1 MRDQVDE
8 WLQIQ
13 AWRSVLR
20 QLAALGLIEVDV
32 EGHGGIHLAGECR
45 AVLRGERQV
54 ALRHDPTP
62 TRAGRGRAERVTS
75 TVGPGDDPLFQAL
88 RRWRLETAKAQE
100 VPPYVVFH
108 DTTLAA
114 IASARPRTRVELGAI
129 PGVGAAKLDRYG
141 SAILAVLEAAG

>member
-1 MRDQVDE
+1 V
-8 WLQIQ
+8 
-13 AWRSVLR
+13 
-20 QLAALGLIEVDV
+20 G
-32 EGHGGIHLAGECR
+32 
-45 AVLRGERQV
+45 
-54 ALRHDPTP
+54 
-62 TRAGRGRAERVTS
+62 AE
-75 TVGPGDDPLFQAL
+75 DDPLFQAL

-114 IASARPRTRVELGAI
+114 IASARPRTRAELAAL